1 MILSI
6 YLNDIVLGINKREL
20 KIITNKD
27 HSVSQVLFY
36 VFFFKY
42 WRRETKTSY
51 QRCFEGHRQTSK
63 MQSLKKEKKNFKA
76 QYISDT

>member
-36 VFFFKY
+36 VFFSNIGDEKQK
-42 WRRETKTSY
+42 RHK

-63 MQSLKKEKKNFKA
+63 MQNVKKEKF
-76 QYISDT
+76 